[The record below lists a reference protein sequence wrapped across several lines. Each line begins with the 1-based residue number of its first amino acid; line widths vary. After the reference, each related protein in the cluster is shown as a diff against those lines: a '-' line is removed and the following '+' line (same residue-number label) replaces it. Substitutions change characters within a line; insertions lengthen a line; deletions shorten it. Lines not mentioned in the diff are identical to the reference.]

1 MPYIGHSPEVAQRR
15 YESVDDIS
23 GSFNG
28 STTSFALQVGGVT
41 PAPFPVAS
49 ENVLISVGGVIQEP
63 DGTGTNGFQ
72 LTGTNI
78 VFSSAPAAGQ
88 SFFGVILA
96 GADYVT
102 AGHAFPDGDAAG
114 PSITFSQDLD
124 TGVFRAGS
132 GAIGFSGDG
141 SERARIEGSGR
152 LLVGNPTAR
161 TNVLDGDGGN
171 TLTPQFQFETA
182 NSDTAK
188 GLSLIFG
195 RNNSNG
201 AEIVLGKHRSASV
214 GGTTIVSDGDQL
226 GSLTFSGSDGT
237 NFRPAATIEGNV
249 DATPGSSD
257 MPGRLAFSTT
267 SDGASVPTE
276 RVRIDSSGRLLVGT
290 TSARE
295 HLNDGS
301 DSTQIALE
309 GTTQNTTTLS
319 VVRNSNNDG
328 PAHLVLGKSRGGSAN
343 STTVL
348 QSGDTIGHIN
358 FEGADGTHL
367 IRAAQISCLVDGAPG
382 ANDMPGLLKFSTTP
396 DGSNALAEAMRID
409 RDGSVG
415 IGITNPGEYHAN
427 ANDLVLANGMTIANG
442 TTAHMYFADS
452 STGTGEYVGQL
463 NYQHAHDR
471 FQFVVG
477 NTERA
482 RLDDNGSWQTF
493 CTSVNIDIS
502 NTQASGTNEAFIY
515 ARHGSGGITAGTLS
529 FRVYTNGNVQN
540 SNNSY
545 GSISDQNLKENII
558 DATSQWDDIKA
569 LQVRKYNFRE
579 ATGHQTHTQLG
590 LIAQEV
596 ETVSPGLVETT
607 AVREGETCQDAD
619 GNQLES
625 IKSINYSV
633 LYMKAVKALQ
643 EAQTRIE
650 ALETQ
655 NTAQQTTI
663 DDLLA
668 RVTAL
673 EAT

>member
-15 YESVDDIS
+15 YESIDDIS

-49 ENVLISVGGVIQEP
+49 ENVLISLGGVIQEP

-132 GAIGFSGDG
+132 GAIGFGGNG
-141 SERARIEGSGR
+141 SEHARF
-152 LLVGNPTAR
+152 
-161 TNVLDGDGGN
+161 DG
-171 TLTPQFQFETA
+171 
-182 NSDTAK
+182 
-188 GLSLIFG
+188 
-195 RNNSNG
+195 
-201 AEIVLGKHRSASV
+201 
-214 GGTTIVSDGDQL
+214 
-226 GSLTFSGSDGT
+226 
-237 NFRPAATIEGNV
+237 
-249 DATPGSSD
+249 
-257 MPGRLAFSTT
+257 
-267 SDGASVPTE
+267 
-276 RVRIDSSGRLLVGT
+276 SGRLLVGT
-290 TSARE
+290 TTARGAGDVTAP
-295 HLNDGS
+295 L
-301 DSTQIALE
+301 QVE
-309 GTTQNTTTLS
+309 GTGFNTSSL
-319 VVRNSNNDG
+319 NLISNAGASSGNVSHISL
-328 PAHLVLGKSRGGSAN
+328 AKSRGTSDGS
-343 STTVL
+343 STVVA
-348 QSGDTIGHIN
+348 SGDSLGTIQWC
-358 FEGADGTHL
+358 GADGTDL
-367 IRAAQISCLVDGAPG
+367 NSVGASINGAVDNTPG
-382 ANDMPGLLKFSTTP
+382 SNDMPGRLTFATTA
-396 DGSNALAEAMRID
+396 DGASSPTERLRID
-409 RDGSVG
+409 SSGNVGIGLTSPSSKTHIKGGSLTIEHGSPSTGTGQLNINSEVDSQATLSYDDQGSIVFGTAATPHNQGSFSEKMRLDSGGSVG

-427 ANDLVLANGMTIANG
+427 ANDLVLANGMTIANTG
-442 TTAHMYFADS
+442 TAHMYFADS

-463 NYQHAHDR
+463 NYLHSLDR

-477 NTERA
+477 NTARA
-482 RLDDNGSWQTF
+482 LLLSTGDWATF
-493 CTSVNIDIS
+493 STAVNIDIA
-502 NTQASGTNEAFIY
+502 NTQSAGINEAFIY
-515 ARHGSGGITAGTLS
+515 ARHSSTQLTGGTNS

-540 SNNSY
+540 TNNSY
-545 GSISDQNLKENII
+545 GSISDQNLKENIV

-579 ATGHQTHTQLG
+579 DTGQQTHTQLG

-596 ETVSPGLVETT
+596 ESVSPGLVETT
-607 AVREGETCQDAD
+607 YVKEGETVLDAD
-619 GNQLES
+619 GNQMES
-625 IKSINYSV
+625 IKAINYSV

-650 ALETQ
+650 SLETQ

-673 EAT
+673 EAA

>member
-63 DGTGTNGFQ
+63 DGGGTNGFQ

-124 TGVFRAGS
+124 TGAFRAGS
-132 GAIGFSGDG
+132 GAIGFVGDG
-141 SERARIEGSGR
+141 SEHAR
-152 LLVGNPTAR
+152 
-161 TNVLDGDGGN
+161 LDG
-171 TLTPQFQFETA
+171 
-182 NSDTAK
+182 
-188 GLSLIFG
+188 
-195 RNNSNG
+195 
-201 AEIVLGKHRSASV
+201 
-214 GGTTIVSDGDQL
+214 
-226 GSLTFSGSDGT
+226 
-237 NFRPAATIEGNV
+237 
-249 DATPGSSD
+249 
-257 MPGRLAFSTT
+257 
-267 SDGASVPTE
+267 
-276 RVRIDSSGRLLVGT
+276 SGRLLVGT
-290 TSARE
+290 TTARAAGDVTAP
-295 HLNDGS
+295 L
-301 DSTQIALE
+301 QVE
-309 GTTQNTTTLS
+309 GTGFNTSSL
-319 VVRNSNNDG
+319 NLISNAGASAGNVSHISL
-328 PAHLVLGKSRGGSAN
+328 AKSRGTSDGSSTVVAN
-343 STTVL
+343 
-348 QSGDTIGHIN
+348 GDTLGTIQWC
-358 FEGADGTHL
+358 GADGTDL
-367 IRAAQISCLVDGAPG
+367 NSSAASIKAEVDGAPSS
-382 ANDMPGLLKFSTTP
+382 NDMPGRLVFSTTA
-396 DGSNALAEAMRID
+396 DGASSPTESVRID
-409 RDGSVG
+409 REGSVG
-415 IGITNPGEYHAN
+415 IGITNPSEYHTN
-427 ANDLVLANGMTIANG
+427 ANDLVLANGMTIAHA

-493 CTSVNIDIS
+493 SASINIDIA

-545 GSISDQNLKENII
+545 GSISDQNLKENIV

-579 ATGHQTHTQLG
+579 DTGHQTHTQLG

-596 ETVSPGLVETT
+596 ETVSPGLVVTT
-607 AVREGETCQDAD
+607 DVREGETVLDAD

-650 ALETQ
+650 LLETQNTAQQTTIGALETQ

-673 EAT
+673 EAA

>member
-15 YESVDDIS
+15 YESIDDIS

-63 DGTGTNGFQ
+63 DGTGSNGFQ

-132 GAIGFSGDG
+132 GAIGFGGNG
-141 SERARIEGSGR
+141 SEHARIDGSGR
-152 LLVGNPTAR
+152 LLVGTTTAR
-161 TNVLDGDGGN
+161 ATGDVTAPLQVEGTGFNTSSLNLISNAGANTGNVSHISLAKSRGTSDGSSTVVASGDSLGTIQWCGADG
-171 TLTPQFQFETA
+171 TDL
-182 NSDTAK
+182 NSVAA
-188 GLSLIFG
+188 SI
-195 RNNSNG
+195 NG
-201 AEIVLGKHRSASV
+201 A
-214 GGTTIVSDGDQL
+214 
-226 GSLTFSGSDGT
+226 
-237 NFRPAATIEGNV
+237 V
-249 DATPGSSD
+249 DNTPGSND
-257 MPGRLAFSTT
+257 MPGRLTFATT
-267 SDGASVPTE
+267 GDGNASPTE
-276 RVRIDSSGRLLVGT
+276 RVRIDSVGRLLVGT

-301 DSTQIALE
+301 DSTQISLE

-358 FEGADGTHL
+358 FEGADGSHL
-367 IRAAQISCLVDGAPG
+367 IRAGQISCVVDAAPG
-382 ANDMPGLLKFSTTP
+382 ANDMPGRLSFSVTS
-396 DGSNALAEAMRID
+396 DGSNNLTERLRIN
-409 RDGSVG
+409 RKGFLKAGPRITDGSHGV
-415 IGITNPGEYHAN
+415 A
-427 ANDLVLANGMTIANG
+427 DLN
-442 TTAHMYFADS
+442 S
-452 STGTGEYVGQL
+452 SRHEFTS
-463 NYQHAHDR
+463 
-471 FQFVVG
+471 
-477 NTERA
+477 
-482 RLDDNGSWQTF
+482 DDNGWTIIVTH
-493 CTSVNIDIS
+493 TSGSASEHEGILIDYANS
-502 NTQASGTNEAFIY
+502 PNGTNNSFIQ
-515 ARHGSGGITAGTLS
+515 GNDSGGLRFRFASNGGLYNYQGNNSNLS
-529 FRVYTNGNVQN
+529 DQREKKNIVSLESKWDKVKSWDLKKFHYNEDADEDDLRYGVIAQQVEEHCPEVLTDWIKQPAEDAVLDEDGNVVTPAVAEVTRK
-540 SNNSY
+540 
-545 GSISDQNLKENII
+545 GVKEQQMMWMAI
-558 DATSQWDDIKA
+558 
-569 LQVRKYNFRE
+569 
-579 ATGHQTHTQLG
+579 
-590 LIAQEV
+590 
-596 ETVSPGLVETT
+596 
-607 AVREGETCQDAD
+607 
-619 GNQLES
+619 
-625 IKSINYSV
+625 
-633 LYMKAVKALQ
+633 KALQ

-650 ALETQ
+650 SLETQ

-668 RVTAL
+668 RVTTL
-673 EAT
+673 EAA